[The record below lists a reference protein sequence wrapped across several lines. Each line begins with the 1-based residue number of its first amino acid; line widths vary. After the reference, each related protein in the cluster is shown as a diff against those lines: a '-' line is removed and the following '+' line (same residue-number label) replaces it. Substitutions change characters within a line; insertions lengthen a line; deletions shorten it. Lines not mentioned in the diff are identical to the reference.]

1 MNTETTKIFENNSNK
16 NLLIIIVI
24 VVALII
30 IGLSINSYKEKKS
43 SPTTISQNLETVGQD
58 FYENYY
64 YSDMDDEQKTL
75 LAEFKDQGIV
85 INITNLETITSLNEN
100 LKNNLIK
107 KECDFDETKIVI
119 YPEEPYGKKDYNL
132 KIELSCKK

>member
-16 NLLIIIVI
+16 NLLIIIGI

-85 INITNLETITSLNEN
+85 VNITNLETITSLNEN

>member
-1 MNTETTKIFENNSNK
+1 MDTKSNK
-16 NLLIIIVI
+16 NFILNDKKVLLITTGIIAVLIII
-24 VVALII
+24 II
-30 IGLSINSYKEKKS
+30 SVNIYKGKSI

-58 FYENYY
+58 FYENHY
-64 YSDMDDEQKTL
+64 YSDMDDEQKKL

-85 INITNLETITSLNEN
+85 IDITNLEVITPLSEE
-100 LKNNLIK
+100 LKNSLIK
-107 KECDFDETKIVI
+107 NECNFDETKIVI